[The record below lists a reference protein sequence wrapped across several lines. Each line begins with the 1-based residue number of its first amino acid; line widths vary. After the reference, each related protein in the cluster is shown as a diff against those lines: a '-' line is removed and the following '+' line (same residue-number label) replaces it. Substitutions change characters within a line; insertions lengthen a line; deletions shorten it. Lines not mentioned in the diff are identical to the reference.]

1 MFTIPPSEHELAWE
15 YFRASGPGG
24 QHRNKVETGVRLTHL
39 PSGLVITATER
50 RSRELN
56 RQAALERLTRRL
68 ILMNTPVVPRVPTR
82 VSRSQRAA
90 RLEEKRARAGIKATR
105 RPARPEQE

>member
-1 MFTIPPSEHELAWE
+1 MINTPPPEHELAWE

-24 QHRNKVETGVRLTHL
+24 QHRNKVATAVRLTHL
-39 PSGLVITATER
+39 PTGLVVTASER

-68 ILMNTPVVPRVPTR
+68 AAMNAPVAPRVPTR
-82 VSRSQRAA
+82 VSRAQRAA
-90 RLEEKRARAGIKATR
+90 RLQEKRDRARLKAAR
-105 RPARPEQE
+105 RSARPEQD